1 MEQMTV
7 EKLWMEL
14 GNLMK
19 LDRKNANKKIVLA
32 DDNEANGFHGC
43 FYSITSD
50 PKAVKEN
57 IEVSN
62 GLYDSV
68 ETDPNKIVIIG

>member
-19 LDRKNANKKIVLA
+19 LDRKNANKKVVLA
-32 DDNEANGFHGC
+32 DDNEGNGFHGC

-50 PKAVKEN
+50 PKVVRDTIKC
-57 IEVSN
+57 SC

-68 ETDPNKIVIIG
+68 ETDPNKIIIIG